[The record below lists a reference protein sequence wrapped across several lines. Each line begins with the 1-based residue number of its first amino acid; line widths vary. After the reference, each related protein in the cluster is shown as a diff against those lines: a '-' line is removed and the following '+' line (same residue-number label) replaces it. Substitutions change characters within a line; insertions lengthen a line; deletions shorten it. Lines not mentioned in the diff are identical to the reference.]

1 MADNDGRHR
10 DNSSHSQRRDH
21 GHKHSGGGNRGS
33 QGRSRGDREHRG
45 YKDRDGRRWEER
57 GDRRQRDDRRDR
69 RDHRGRDERGYRGG
83 DRRERYERGDNE
95 ERRHNG
101 QRRDRDDRGYRG
113 GERRGGQDRDSDR
126 RNRRNDGPRGGSRG
140 HAQRGGRN
148 RTPGYRSGGTR
159 ANFRNEKERARQN
172 EPAIPEDINWK
183 DLDPSVRQ
191 DLRSLSK
198 DNAERVGAHM
208 VAAAAFMA
216 EDPVKA
222 LAHARAA
229 KDRGGRVAVVRETA
243 GIAAYHAGE
252 WKEALSELRAARR
265 MSGGPGLLAVM
276 ADCERGLGRPEKAI
290 EIAREESTSG
300 MSKSD
305 KAELAIV
312 IAGARRDLQQFDA
325 AVLELERFG
334 LEDIEPDL
342 SAARLHYAYADAL
355 IDAGRSGEAKK
366 WFEKAISEDHEELLD
381 ARARLAELG

>member
-1 MADNDGRHR
+1 MADNDGRRREHSS
-10 DNSSHSQRRDH
+10 NSNHRDH
-21 GHKHSGGGNRGS
+21 GHNNRGS
-33 QGRSRGDREHRG
+33 DRGRSHRG
-45 YKDRDGRRWEER
+45 QRNDRDRRSGAGREGHRAGGRWEDR
-57 GDRRQRDDRRDR
+57 GDRRSHGNRYDRRDIDDRRNNR
-69 RDHRGRDERGYRGG
+69 GNRDGDNRGYRGG
-83 DRRERYERGDNE
+83 DRPDRRDSG

-101 QRRDRDDRGYRG
+101 GGRGGDRYESRSN
-113 GERRGGQDRDSDR
+113 GERRGG
-126 RNRRNDGPRGGSRG
+126 RNDSRG

-159 ANFRNEKERARQN
+159 ANFRAEKDRARKN
-172 EPAIPEDINWK
+172 EPAIPEDMNWK

-208 VAAAAFMA
+208 VAAAALMA
-216 EDPVKA
+216 EDPDKA

-229 KDRGGRVAVVRETA
+229 KDRGGRVAVVRETV

-290 EIAREESTSG
+290 DIAREESTSG
-300 MSKSD
+300 MSNAD

-312 IAGARRDLQQFDA
+312 IAGARRDMEQYDA

-334 LEDIEPDL
+334 LEGIEPAFT
-342 SAARLHYAYADAL
+342 AARVHYAYADAL
-355 IDAGRSGEAKK
+355 IDAGRTGEAKK
-366 WFEKAISEDHEELLD
+366 WFEKAVSEDHDELLD
-381 ARARLAELG
+381 ARDRLAALND